1 MLTTRRGH
9 PCTRSTRA
17 YSGSVSLSAP
27 PAPGHRSA
35 PRSAP
40 RPRRRAT
47 TVLRTGLGTVLGLA
61 AASLVALLVP
71 LHWAQ
76 DTLVSRD
83 GFTRVVG
90 TLAEDRPFQEEL
102 ARTAVG
108 QVADRIV
115 GERATGVGFLDRML
129 EDAAR
134 RAADVA
140 ADLTADPAYQRAW
153 TEALTRTHE
162 ANVPVD
168 GAVEEPPKD
177 LVLDIAPVLREVDAA
192 VQRAVGV
199 DVGLAERES
208 RITVPG
214 SNTGRLIEAG
224 TRVTDLAVPLT
235 WTAAVLAVLAL
246 LVTRHRFAVL
256 AVLGLGTLAGL
267 GVVWLLVEQGVQR
280 ASGMLGGDPVVR
292 LAADRA
298 VLLLTDSLG
307 EQMVTAAWAA
317 GITGVVGLVGA
328 ILVSGGSRRGPR
340 PTA

>member
-1 MLTTRRGH
+1 MT
-9 PCTRSTRA
+9 P
-17 YSGSVSLSAP
+17 SAP
-27 PAPGHRSA
+27 LASGDRS
-35 PRSAP
+35 
-40 RPRRRAT
+40 RRRAAA
-47 TVLRTGLGTVLGLA
+47 VLRTGLGTVLGLA

-76 DTLVSRD
+76 DTVVSRD

-90 TLAEDRPFQEEL
+90 TLAEDRPFQEKL

-108 QVADRIV
+108 QVADRVV
-115 GERATGVGFLDRML
+115 GERATGVGFLDRIL
-129 EDAAR
+129 EDAVR

-140 ADLTADPAYQRAW
+140 ADLTSDPAYQRAW

-168 GAVEEPPKD
+168 GGVEEPPKD
-177 LVLDIAPVLREVDAA
+177 LVLDIGPVLQEVDAA

-199 DVGLAERES
+199 DIGLTDRES

-224 TRVTDLAVPLT
+224 TRLTDLAVPLT

-246 LVTRHRFAVL
+246 LVSRHRFAVL

-267 GVVWLLVEQGVQR
+267 GVVWLAVEQGVQR

-292 LAADRA
+292 LAADRVV
-298 VLLLTDSLG
+298 VLLTGSLG
-307 EQMVTAAWAA
+307 EQMATAAWAA

-328 ILVSGGSRRGPR
+328 ILVSGGSRRRSR

>member
-1 MLTTRRGH
+1 MS
-9 PCTRSTRA
+9 P
-17 YSGSVSLSAP
+17 SAP
-27 PAPGHRSA
+27 PASG
-35 PRSAP
+35 PRS
-40 RPRRRAT
+40 RRRAA

-76 DTLVSRD
+76 DTVVSRD

-102 ARTAVG
+102 ARTAVE
-108 QVADRIV
+108 QMADRIV
-115 GERATGVGFLDRML
+115 GERATGVGFLDRIL
-129 EDAAR
+129 EDAVR

-140 ADLTADPAYQRAW
+140 ADLTSDPAYQRAW
-153 TEALTRTHE
+153 TESLARTHE

-168 GAVEEPPKD
+168 GGVDEAPKN
-177 LVLDIAPVLREVDAA
+177 LVLDIGPVLQEVDAA

-199 DVGLAERES
+199 DVGLTDRES

-224 TRVTDLAVPLT
+224 TRLTDMAVPLT
-235 WTAAVLAVLAL
+235 WAAAVLAVLAL
-246 LVTRHRFAVL
+246 LVTRHRFATL

-280 ASGMLGGDPVVR
+280 ASGMLGADPVVR
-292 LAADRA
+292 LAADRVV
-298 VLLLTDSLG
+298 VLLTGSLG
-307 EQMVTAAWAA
+307 EQMATAAWAA